1 MLLSYKLNEEVE
13 VSMRRRAIALL
24 ITLLIVTLSLVVNFC
39 NLFPAQLTEIA
50 FIVCEHVSD
59 RGSAE
64 HHLKEVVQPGDIIL
78 SRGSGVEDVLVG
90 ARYSPY
96 WTHAMIYVG
105 WGIIVEGTVR
115 GVVCSPLWYILECEE
130 FCVLRVDAP
139 INVRLAAALFALNQ
153 VGKPCNW
160 NCFQKRIYGDSYYC
174 SEIVWAAYK
183 ASVTIAG
190 IPCGPDVDGAPFW
203 SPLTDFGVSPAE
215 IFLAPNTHAVLWY
228 SSRQK

>member
-1 MLLSYKLNEEVE
+1 MRWRVVALLTVFLSVTLLS
-13 VSMRRRAIALL
+13 S
-24 ITLLIVTLSLVVNFC
+24 VNFC
-39 NLFPAQLTEIA
+39 NLFPAQPTDVAL
-50 FIVCEHVSD
+50 IVCEHVSD
-59 RGSAE
+59 RDSAE
-64 HHLKEVVQPGDIIL
+64 RRLKELVQPGDIIL

-105 WGIIVEGTVR
+105 QGMVVEGTVR
-115 GVVCSPLWYILECEE
+115 GVVFSPLWYILECEE
-130 FCVLRVDAP
+130 FCVLRVNAP

-183 ASVTIAG
+183 ASITVAG
-190 IPCGPDVDGAPFW
+190 IPCGPDVDGTPFW

-228 SSRQK
+228 SGRQE